1 MAWIYFMPSLI
12 TRPFLFPTAPASALL
27 SGTDKAELFLDA
39 MR

>member
-12 TRPFLFPTAPASALL
+12 TRPSLFPAAPASAVLG
-27 SGTDKAELFLDA
+27 GTDEAELFLDA